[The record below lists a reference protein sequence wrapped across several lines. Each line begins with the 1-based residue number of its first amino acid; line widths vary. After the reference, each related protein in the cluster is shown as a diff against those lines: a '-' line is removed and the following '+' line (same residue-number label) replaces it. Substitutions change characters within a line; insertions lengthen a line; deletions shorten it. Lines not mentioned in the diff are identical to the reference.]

1 MQHLLRFTASLP
13 QIDGLLICYKDV
25 LDQAINAR
33 RIDSCT
39 AGVANLW
46 HMRPVWRIAWFEVAH
61 CFGL

>member
-46 HMRPVWRIAWFEVAH
+46 HMRPVWRIA
-61 CFGL
+61 